1 MKKSKRDKMAEVRVG
16 NDLYISITKVV
27 AALKNQL
34 KEIPN
39 ILFTEHRSQVV
50 SISRISHI
58 SKGVT
63 ASFRIP
69 LPPCTISLIG
79 TAQILVE
86 DPGLILLLGPHTDIS
101 GLTGVKSGD
110 RLVSTDLVW
119 RFSSPSAI
127 TIYDII
133 QLRISIKPY
142 TLFFNRFFE

>member
-1 MKKSKRDKMAEVRVG
+1 MAEVRVG

-34 KEIPN
+34 NEIPN

-50 SISRISHI
+50 SSSRISHI

-79 TAQILVE
+79 TTQILVE

>member
-1 MKKSKRDKMAEVRVG
+1 MVEVRVG

-27 AALKNQL
+27 TALKNQL
-34 KEIPN
+34 NEIPN

-50 SISRISHI
+50 SSSRISHI

-79 TAQILVE
+79 TTQILVE